1 MGAVVVGGGVLGGVV
16 VGLGVVGGGVVGGG
30 VVVVGLG
37 VVVVDVELD
46 DDELD
51 DEVDDELDV
60 DVDDDELDE
69 DVDVPVEVGSEV
81 RVVVGWGT
89 GAWVVVI
96 GAGASLGGLVCGRY
110 FTLPAGGS
118 CLTGSPSSAP
128 IMKSVQIRAGTVPPV
143 ISPYSPR
150 LTSWF
155 FSLSRP
161 SPLYMPTAVASWP
174 GVKPSN
180 QAA

>member
-1 MGAVVVGGGVLGGVV
+1 MGTVVVVGGGVLGGVV
-16 VGLGVVGGGVVGGG
+16 GGLVVVGGGVVGGG
-30 VVVVGLG
+30 VVGFVVVGLG
-37 VVVVDVELD
+37 VVVVDVEVED
-46 DDELD
+46 VD
-51 DEVDDELDV
+51 DEVDDEVVDFDV
-60 DVDDDELDE
+60 EELDE
-69 DVDVPVEVGSEV
+69 DVEVEVGSEV
-81 RVVVGWGT
+81 RVDVGCGT

-174 GVKPSN
+174 GVNPSN